1 MNPQTIEAPS
11 LAGVHHPYV
20 AIGVPD
26 AHAIRTPADRTEEP

>member
-1 MNPQTIEAPS
+1 MNPQTTEAPA
-11 LAGVHHPYV
+11 LVHHPYF